1 MFAYTVWK
9 IPVITYYY
17 ISKEISCTI
26 EEFVFRTVKTQVII
40 KVRNLIDDKKE
51 CDGQISKQS
60 FFAMQN
66 YKLHFTRIKKS
77 PLSYA
82 EIYLSGLFVKVTSK
96 YCPMVTDKVSIFL
109 P

>member
-40 KVRNLIDDKKE
+40 KVRNLIDDKKGVWRTNQQTIIF
-51 CDGQISKQS
+51 CNAKLQIT
-60 FFAMQN
+60 F
-66 YKLHFTRIKKS
+66 YKNK
-77 PLSYA
+77 
-82 EIYLSGLFVKVTSK
+82 EIPFILCRDLLKG
-96 YCPMVTDKVSIFL
+96 IIR
-109 P
+109 